1 MTQAR
6 IAVSQAVPLF
16 LTAEELRDL
25 TGYKKPGYQIIWLR
39 GQGFIFR
46 VAADGYPRVDRSHYL
61 KLMGG
66 MADAQQRQKT
76 EPNFGGLLKIVRA
89 A

>member
-1 MTQAR
+1 M
-6 IAVSQAVPLF
+6 SLF
-16 LTAEELRDL
+16 LTSDELHEL
-25 TGYKKPGYQIIWLR
+25 TGYKKPGKQLAWLR

-66 MADAQQRQKT
+66 MDGASQHAKT
-76 EPNFGGLLKIVRA
+76 HPDFSSLQSKLTGG
-89 A
+89 

>member
-1 MTQAR
+1 MG
-6 IAVSQAVPLF
+6 LF
-16 LTAEELRDL
+16 LTTAELHEL
-25 TGYKKPGYQIIWLR
+25 TGYKKPGKQLAWLR

-66 MADAQQRQKT
+66 MAGATQHPKSHPDFSSLQK
-76 EPNFGGLLKIVRA
+76 NLLGD
-89 A
+89 